1 MIRKVRLLRA
11 TIIITS
17 CSNTYNAV
25 ADNVAEHAT
34 HVLIDKRVWGC
45 SLFVYFISD
54 GSQHST

>member
-17 CSNTYNAV
+17 CSDTYNAV

-45 SLFVYFISD
+45 TLFVYFLSD
-54 GSQHST
+54 GNHGNT